1 MTTTRRLMIFVAAI
15 VLLAIGG
22 GLTSLIAAE
31 GASNIMPGLA
41 TVTERPEASVS
52 EFAGNQGLWFFILL
66 GAVVFNVAGA
76 GLTGA
81 AIFFFLNRG
90 IEQAKAEEP
99 ANHETIGEA
108 LPKLRRNSTST
119 NEQPAGGEL
128 PAETAS

>member
-1 MTTTRRLMIFVAAI
+1 MTTTRRLMIFIAAI

-31 GASNIMPGLA
+31 GASDIVPGLA
-41 TVTERPEASVS
+41 RVTERPEADVS
-52 EFAGNQGLWFFILL
+52 QFAGNQGLWFFILI

-90 IEQAKAEEP
+90 IERAKVEEP
-99 ANHETIGEA
+99 ANHETIADA
-108 LPKLRRNSTST
+108 LPKLRRN
-119 NEQPAGGEL
+119 
-128 PAETAS
+128 

>member
-1 MTTTRRLMIFVAAI
+1 MTTTRRLMIFIAAI

-31 GASNIMPGLA
+31 GASDIVPGLA
-41 TVTERPEASVS
+41 RVTERPEADVS
-52 EFAGNQGLWFFILL
+52 QFAGNQGLWFFILI

-90 IEQAKAEEP
+90 IERAKVEKP
-99 ANHETIGEA
+99 ANHETIADA
-108 LPKLRRNSTST
+108 LPKLRRNNNDDPQT
-119 NEQPAGGEL
+119 GGEL